1 MNILLVINLIGRLLL
16 VESLLMIPPIIIS
29 WADKTPDLAALGISL
44 LITAAVGGIMA
55 LVRIKDD
62 RLRPREGFMVVA
74 LTWVLMSFFGALPFK
89 FSGYIPSMVDAF
101 FETVSGFTTTG
112 STILT
117 DVEALPRSLLFWRS
131 FTHWVGG
138 MGVLVLSLAIL
149 PRMGGRSIFLMRA
162 ESPGPSPGKLV
173 PRIGQTAKI
182 LYALYLGLCVLMFI
196 VLMLCGM
203 DWYDAFIHTVGTAGT
218 GGFSNYN
225 ASVGHFQSP
234 LIEYVIGFFL
244 LLFGINFTVYF
255 WIFQKNFRAIREN
268 SELKV
273 YLGLAGAAVL
283 LISLN
288 ILPLYEN
295 FGESLRYSF
304 FQVSTLITSA
314 GFATADF
321 DKWPMFSKMV
331 LLILMFVGCCAGSTG
346 GGMKLIRITMLFKG
360 IKREIRRTVRPRS
373 VSVIRIDG
381 RAVDEDIY
389 GSVALFSFA
398 YFALIIV
405 GAFILSLD
413 NFDFETTFTAVL
425 TCVSNMGPGFGM
437 VGPTG
442 NFSEFSALSK
452 MVLSVCMLLGRL
464 ELYPILLLMSKK
476 TWTKN

>member
-182 LYALYLGLCVLMFI
+182 LYALS
-196 VLMLCGM
+196 
-203 DWYDAFIHTVGTAGT
+203 ASTA
-218 GGFSNYN
+218 
-225 ASVGHFQSP
+225 
-234 LIEYVIGFFL
+234 LRI
-244 LLFGINFTVYF
+244 
-255 WIFQKNFRAIREN
+255 
-268 SELKV
+268 LK
-273 YLGLAGAAVL
+273 
-283 LISLN
+283 
-288 ILPLYEN
+288 
-295 FGESLRYSF
+295 R
-304 FQVSTLITSA
+304 
-314 GFATADF
+314 
-321 DKWPMFSKMV
+321 
-331 LLILMFVGCCAGSTG
+331 
-346 GGMKLIRITMLFKG
+346 
-360 IKREIRRTVRPRS
+360 
-373 VSVIRIDG
+373 
-381 RAVDEDIY
+381 
-389 GSVALFSFA
+389 
-398 YFALIIV
+398 
-405 GAFILSLD
+405 
-413 NFDFETTFTAVL
+413 
-425 TCVSNMGPGFGM
+425 
-437 VGPTG
+437 
-442 NFSEFSALSK
+442 
-452 MVLSVCMLLGRL
+452 
-464 ELYPILLLMSKK
+464 
-476 TWTKN
+476 